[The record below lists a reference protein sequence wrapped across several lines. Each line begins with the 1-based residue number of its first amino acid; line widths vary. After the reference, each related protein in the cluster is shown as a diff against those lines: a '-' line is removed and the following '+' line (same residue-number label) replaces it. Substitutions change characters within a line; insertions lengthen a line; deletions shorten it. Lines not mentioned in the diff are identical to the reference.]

1 MYNWVPVKPKEEVC
15 RERAIKAASLK
26 HDEKILELHNKWLET
41 KQGKYFAEKQFEERL
56 KIKTENEMYNHF
68 IENYEVAEDKY
79 IRDEDKKRLGGRLK
93 KASDILLEALGGI

>member
-41 KQGKYFAEKQFEERL
+41 KQGKYFAEKQFED
-56 KIKTENEMYNHF
+56 F

-93 KASDILLEALGGI
+93 KASDILLEALGEI